1 MSWFEENK
9 QIILAVGKGVFAFFM
24 LFGMLVAGVIFYDF
38 TNINMNVL
46 SFILAATCAVFLAN
60 NIYDVSVSAVRIKKL
75 AETRAQKLIAS
86 SQQLFL
92 EVYNN
97 SPVAYVI
104 VGEYGDIV
112 SANTAAA
119 RLFGQPADKLV
130 KRDLF
135 ALMGTGNEEHQ
146 SVLKQKFKH
155 GITVSDD
162 DVKISHGIVESWTK
176 VSIFKFSSTDG
187 KNLSLV
193 TFVDVTKQ
201 KEIDIAKTEFVSL
214 ASHQLRTPISG
225 MRWSAELLL
234 MDGVETLSIQQKRY
248 IDRLLSSIERMSG
261 LVDDFLQVSRFEL
274 GTRVLKLEDVIL
286 AELCDDVLAEQTEL
300 VVSKRLKVVKE
311 YDDTI
316 KKINTDQG
324 LLRMILTNLTTNA
337 VKYSRSAGEITV
349 SYRRINGDLE
359 IQIKD
364 TGMGIPV
371 REQARV
377 FSKIFRASNAIKEVP
392 DGTGLGLYIVK
403 KAVEQMRGRISFV
416 SDENAGTTFT
426 VVLPGSF

>member
-9 QIILAVGKGVFAFFM
+9 QIISAVLKGVLTFWA
-24 LFGMLVAGVIFYDF
+24 LFGMLVVGVVYYDF
-38 TNINMNVL
+38 SSINMNVL
-46 SFILAATCAVFLAN
+46 SFMLAIACAVFLAK
-60 NIYDVSVSAVRIKKL
+60 NIYDVSMSELRVKKL
-75 AETRAQKLIAS
+75 SEKRAEKLIAS
-86 SQQLFL
+86 SQQLFM

-97 SPVAYVI
+97 SPVAYVV
-104 VGEYGDIV
+104 VGEYGDVV

-119 RLFGQPADKLV
+119 RLFGQPAEKLV
-130 KRDLF
+130 KLGLF
-135 ALMGTGNEEHQ
+135 TLIATGDEEHQ
-146 SVLKQKFKH
+146 SVLKQKFDR
-155 GITVSDD
+155 GITVSDE
-162 DVKISHGIVESWTK
+162 DVKIAHGTIVSWTK

-187 KNLSLV
+187 KNLSLI

-248 IDRLLSSIERMSG
+248 IDRLLSSIQRMSG

-274 GTRVLKLEDVIL
+274 GTRVLKLEDVVL
-286 AELCDDVLAEQTEL
+286 SELCDDIISEQTEL
-300 VVSKRLKVVKE
+300 VTAKRLRIRKE
-311 YDDTI
+311 YENSI
-316 KKINTDQG
+316 KKINTDLG
-324 LLRMILTNLTTNA
+324 LLRMIITNLTTNA
-337 VKYSRSAGEITV
+337 VKYSRPTGEVTV
-349 SYRRINGDLE
+349 AYRLSNGDIE
-359 IQIKD
+359 IEIKD
-364 TGMGIPV
+364 TGMGIPGN
-371 REQARV
+371 EQARV
-377 FSKIFRASNAIKEVP
+377 FSKIFRASNAVKEVP

-416 SDENAGTTFT
+416 STEDTGTTFT